1 MEDSAEDSVHKEDR
15 PMTRMLDGLN
25 DSEFVEGNYMDSSQ
39 GNLTNSF
46 GAKKTPQDNFATK
59 TMNNRS
65 RPRLIW
71 VILQAIDLKVRATE
85 DWLNILFNEKDSP

>member
-1 MEDSAEDSVHKEDR
+1 
-15 PMTRMLDGLN
+15 MTRMLDGLN

-65 RPRLIW
+65 RPRLI
-71 VILQAIDLKVRATE
+71 
-85 DWLNILFNEKDSP
+85 

>member
-1 MEDSAEDSVHKEDR
+1 MDDSAEDSVHKEDR

-25 DSEFVEGNYMDSSQ
+25 DSEFVEGNYLNSSQ

-46 GAKKTPQDNFATK
+46 GAKKSTKNEQDNFATK

-65 RPRLIW
+65 RPRLI
-71 VILQAIDLKVRATE
+71 
-85 DWLNILFNEKDSP
+85 